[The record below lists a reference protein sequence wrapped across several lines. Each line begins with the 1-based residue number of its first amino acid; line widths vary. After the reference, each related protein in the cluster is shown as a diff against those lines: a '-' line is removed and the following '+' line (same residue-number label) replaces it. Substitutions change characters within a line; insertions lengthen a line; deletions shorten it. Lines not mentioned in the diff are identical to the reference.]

1 MKTLILIL
9 FAVLAPALPAQVQA
23 QTDVYVSPTGND
35 ANTGLE
41 LTSAKRTMFAAL
53 TSLPGGSAKR
63 LLCGSG
69 TVHVAAGLSQMYS
82 FVWLMSPKDPNYAHP
97 PAGWLRCDG
106 CTTNIVGMPNTTGGP
121 NGHKLIVSVPA
132 GGNQNNDQPAIW
144 LSATQLP
151 HNFSNLAFAY
161 PGRSVV
167 IGECSNHARSGCGV
181 AGVVLD
187 NVTSLIMN
195 RPASGPCTDITGG
208 SFWIWLKDYG
218 CSGNAY
224 NAAGGRF
231 ANNAAAVL
239 IDGTGNPGNG
249 LIHISDSNF
258 AGGGIK
264 FIPGV
269 NGGSLYASNITEEG
283 LGDRVHDI
291 PPVVWFTGFGGAVD
305 SYLSNIQMAD
315 PGPTPT
321 PAIQNDGLGP
331 GPTVANTTGGN
342 GVQGPAT
349 VLNQNGQNFTAQRI
363 SPILSRQTGFF
374 NGYMVGETDSARR
387 IAGLVPVRFK
397 NLAVSDSS
405 SWVATKYS
413 GATTLSTS
421 QSDPFGG
428 TSAAKA
434 SSSSAMNEEMYFSKA
449 CQATQYTP
457 HAGDWIIGGA
467 WIKGDSRTSING
479 LGLSFC
485 GFPQPTFSNKVYQQG
500 MIQGDGQWSWQWLA
514 YKVSGGPATYLSLYC
529 QFSASAVTAYG
540 PVLYIVPSGTISD
553 DDALEFASTMA
564 SVDSA
569 CPVGSIC
576 NMPGHPLVIIH

>member
-1 MKTLILIL
+1 
-9 FAVLAPALPAQVQA
+9 
-23 QTDVYVSPTGND
+23 
-35 ANTGLE
+35 
-41 LTSAKRTMFAAL
+41 
-53 TSLPGGSAKR
+53 
-63 LLCGSG
+63 
-69 TVHVAAGLSQMYS
+69 
-82 FVWLMSPKDPNYAHP
+82 
-97 PAGWLRCDG
+97 
-106 CTTNIVGMPNTTGGP
+106 MPNTTGGP

-397 NLAVSDSS
+397 NIAASDSS

-413 GATTLSTS
+413 GATTLSIS

-514 YKVSGGPATYLSLYC
+514 YKVSGGPATYFSLYC

>member
-69 TVHVAAGLSQMYS
+69 TVHVAPGLSQMYS
-82 FVWLMSPKDPNYAHP
+82 FVWLMGPKDPNYAHP

-106 CTTNIVGMPNTTGGP
+106 CTTNIVGMPNTSSGP
-121 NGHKLIVSVPA
+121 NGHKPVVSVSA

-144 LSATQLP
+144 LSATPLA

-167 IGECSNHARSGCGV
+167 IGECSNHARSGCDV

-291 PPVVWFTGFGGAVD
+291 PPVVWFTSFGGAVD

-397 NLAVSDSS
+397 NLATSDSS

-413 GATTLSTS
+413 GTTTLSIS

-434 SSSSAMNEEMYFSKA
+434 SSSSAMNEEVYFSKA